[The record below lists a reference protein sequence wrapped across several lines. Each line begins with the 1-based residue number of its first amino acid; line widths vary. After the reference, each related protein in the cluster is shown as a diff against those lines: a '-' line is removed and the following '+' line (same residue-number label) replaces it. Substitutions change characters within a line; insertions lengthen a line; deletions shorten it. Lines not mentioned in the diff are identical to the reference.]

1 MQPGKAVHSAIREA
15 INASRSASS
24 WARESSFS
32 ADFSVTTG
40 SKISMLFISSR
51 RARICRAQDGAQEPF
66 PSGQRCGLQ
75 VERLHVVQ
83 QIQHGGVDPIVIG
96 GRGKDQVAAAEHL
109 GDHRGD
115 MCAGNII
122 DGDVFT
128 PASAKREVRIFTA
141 FSVSPYM
148 EP

>member
-66 PSGQRCGLQ
+66 SIRATVRFLQ
-75 VERLHVVQ
+75 VERFHVVQ

-96 GRGKDQVAAAEHL
+96 GRGKDRWLQRNTSA
-109 GDHRGD
+109 
-115 MCAGNII
+115 II
-122 DGDVFT
+122 VET
-128 PASAKREVRIFTA
+128 CVLETS
-141 FSVSPYM
+141 
-148 EP
+148 